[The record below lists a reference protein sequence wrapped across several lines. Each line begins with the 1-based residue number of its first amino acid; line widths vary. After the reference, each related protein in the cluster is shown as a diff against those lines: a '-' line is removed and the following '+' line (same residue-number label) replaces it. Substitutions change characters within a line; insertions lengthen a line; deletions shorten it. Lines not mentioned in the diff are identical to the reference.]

1 MGSDRDN
8 RIKQQLEI
16 LNDEIG
22 PVSRTLIDYSAK
34 TNRLFNNV
42 LNSIKVE
49 PKDIVQISD
58 ETGLDSKKV
67 LWILAGLVKYG
78 KAEQISNKSGYMKY
92 RAKQEK

>member
-16 LNDEIG
+16 LNDELG

-34 TNRLFNNV
+34 TNKLFNTV

-49 PKDIVQISD
+49 PKDIVQISR
-58 ETGLDSKKV
+58 ETELEPKKV

-78 KAEQISNKSGYMKY
+78 KAKQIPSKSGYMKY
-92 RAKQEK
+92 RAKGK